1 MGSRVASR
9 GSDQSGYAGHAGGW
23 AALASSLVQLKEQG
37 AILRGTRALFRTNQ
51 APGFDCPG
59 CAWPEPKNRSSFE
72 FCENGAK
79 AVAAETTSRRV
90 TPAFFAKHTVRE
102 LREQSDR
109 WLEAQG
115 RLTHPM
121 AYDPTEDRY
130 KAVAWGEAF
139 AEIGETLRALDSP
152 NEALFYTSG
161 RTSNEAAFL
170 YQLFARAY
178 GTNNLPDCSNLC
190 HESSGAALGRTL
202 GIGKGTVTL
211 EDFEAADLI
220 FVMGQNPGTNHP
232 RMLTTLQEAAER
244 GATIVSVNPL
254 KEPGLESFIHPQH
267 VGPMLTGRATPI
279 STHYLQPLV
288 GGDLALVK
296 GLMKVVVE
304 LEDSNPGSVLDHV
317 FLAEHTTG
325 LEAVLRDVRETDWEE
340 VVRESG
346 LDQATLREV
355 GELYAGSERVIV
367 CWAMGLTQHRHAVPT
382 LETVVS
388 WMLLRGNVGRP
399 GAGFCPVRG
408 HSNVQGDRT
417 MGIVER
423 PSGAFLDALD
433 KEFRIRSPRAH
444 GVDAVDAIHAMA
456 EGRARVF
463 FAMGGNF
470 AAATPDTKATE
481 AALGSCAL
489 TVHVSTKLNRS
500 HLVHGE
506 RALILPCLGR
516 SEIDLQASGAQRVT
530 VEDSMSVVHA
540 SQGTLKPAA
549 EHLLSEP
556 AIVAGVAEATLGLGT
571 IAWSNLVGDY
581 GRIRD
586 VISRVIPGF
595 EDYNQRIEA
604 PGGFYL
610 GNSAAERRWTTESGR
625 AELTAHPIPKLGLA
639 PGLLRLMTLRS
650 HDQYNTTIYSDDD
663 RYRGIRGERRVIL
676 CHPEDLAERS
686 ITPGELV
693 NLVSVYDDGERRC
706 EAFRALAYVIPRGCA
721 AGYFPEMNPLV
732 SLRSVATT
740 SGTPTSKWI
749 PVRLE
754 RSPTP

>member
-1 MGSRVASR
+1 MER
-9 GSDQSGYAGHAGGW
+9 
-23 AALASSLVQLKEQG
+23 
-37 AILRGTRALFRTNQ
+37 
-51 APGFDCPG
+51 
-59 CAWPEPKNRSSFE
+59 
-72 FCENGAK
+72 
-79 AVAAETTSRRV
+79 
-90 TPAFFAKHTVRE
+90 
-102 LREQSDR
+102 SDR

-121 AYDPTEDRY
+121 AYDGAEDRY
-130 KAVAWGEAF
+130 KAISWSEAF
-139 AEIGETLRALDSP
+139 AEIGETLRGLDSP

-190 HESSGAALGRTL
+190 HESSGAALGRTI

-232 RMLTTLQEAAER
+232 RMLTTLQEAAAR

-254 KEPGLESFIHPQH
+254 KERGLEAFMHPQH
-267 VGPMLTGRATPI
+267 VGAMLTGRATPI

-296 GLMKVVVE
+296 GLMKVLVE
-304 LEDSNPGSVLDHV
+304 REDAEPGTVLDHD
-317 FLAEHTTG
+317 FLREHTTG
-325 LEAVLRDVRETDWEE
+325 LEAVLSDVRETSWED

-346 LDQATLREV
+346 VDEAILREI
-355 GELYAGSERVIV
+355 GELYARSERVIV

-382 LETVVS
+382 LETIVS
-388 WMLLRGNVGRP
+388 WMLLRGNVGRE

-423 PSGAFLDALD
+423 PETAFLEALD
-433 KEFRIRSPRAH
+433 REFRIRSPRAH
-444 GVDAVDAIHAMA
+444 GVDAVDAIVAMV

-463 FAMGGNF
+463 FGMGGNF
-470 AAATPDTKATE
+470 AAATPDTNATE
-481 AALGSCAL
+481 EALRSCAL

-516 SEIDLQASGAQRVT
+516 SEIDRQASGEQRVT
-530 VEDSMSVVHA
+530 VENSMSIVHA
-540 SQGTLKPAA
+540 SQGTLKPAS

-556 AIVAGVAEATLGLGT
+556 AIVAGLAEATLGLST
-571 IAWSNLVGDY
+571 IAWSDLVSNYDS
-581 GRIRD
+581 IRD

-595 EDYNQRIEA
+595 EDYNQRIET

-610 GNSAAERRWTTESGR
+610 GNSAAERQWKTQSGR
-625 AELTAHPIPKLGLA
+625 AELTAHPIPDLSLA

-663 RYRGIRGERRVIL
+663 RYRGVRGERRVIL
-676 CHPEDLAERS
+676 CHPDDLTERG
-686 ITPGELV
+686 ITPGDRV
-693 NLVSVYDDGERRC
+693 NLVSVYEDGERRC
-706 EAFRALAYVIPRGCA
+706 DGFQTVAYEIPRGCA

-754 RSPTP
+754 RP